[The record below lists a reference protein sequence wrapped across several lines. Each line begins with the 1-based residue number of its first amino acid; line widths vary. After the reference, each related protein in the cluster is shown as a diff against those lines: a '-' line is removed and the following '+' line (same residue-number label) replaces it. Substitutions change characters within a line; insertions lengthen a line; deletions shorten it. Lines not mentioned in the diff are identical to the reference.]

1 MFFNSLR
8 LTWIMGLLADAVALL
23 RAHAILKQP
32 QSPNLLRDLM
42 PTQLTLEL
50 PSTDQDKV

>member
-8 LTWIMGLLADAVALL
+8 LTWIMGLLADAVSLL
-23 RAHAILKQP
+23 RAQAIIKQP
-32 QSPNLLRDLM
+32 NAPNLLRELM

-50 PSTDQDKV
+50 PTTD